1 MRRLIGGQQLY
12 TMNEFSF
19 SNATVLCVGN
29 SGRSITD
36 QIRSEHGNIGVLK
49 EYEIEQLFNL
59 QPDDKGF
66 VVPSVHSIIDGHS
79 LKVDVIH
86 TESIKSI
93 ILKDL

>member
-19 SNATVLCVGN
+19 FNATVLCVGY

-49 EYEIEQLFNL
+49 EGGRKN
-59 QPDDKGF
+59 
-66 VVPSVHSIIDGHS
+66 
-79 LKVDVIH
+79 
-86 TESIKSI
+86 
-93 ILKDL
+93 